1 MSKTIENLKAAF
13 AGESQARNKYT
24 YFAEVARKEGYHY
37 IAKLFDET
45 ADNERRHAKD
55 EFLMLGGL
63 SDTAANLKEFEAR
76 RAEYERQQEEVLA
89 VARSRAE
96 GLEGLVVAIERKAGE
111 EGKLFG
117 SVGAGDV
124 AEAITAAG
132 VEVQRAEVR
141 LPEPVLRQVGDYEV
155 TIALHAR
162 AHAKVTV
169 QVVAG

>member
-1 MSKTIENLKAAF
+1 M
-13 AGESQARNKYT
+13 
-24 YFAEVARKEGYHY
+24 RKESELGVRKFSVVSF
-37 IAKLFDET
+37 A
-45 ADNERRHAKD
+45 NSPKD
-55 EFLMLGGL
+55 
-63 SDTAANLKEFEAR
+63 T
-76 RAEYERQQEEVLA
+76 QEEVLA

-141 LPEPVLRQVGDYEV
+141 LPEPVLRQVVDYEV

>member
-1 MSKTIENLKAAF
+1 MQVILLESVQNL
-13 AGESQARNKYT
+13 GELGATVKVKSGFARNFLIPKGK
-24 YFAEVARKEGYHY
+24 AVA
-37 IAKLFDET
+37 A
-45 ADNERRHAKD
+45 
-55 EFLMLGGL
+55 
-63 SDTAANLKEFEAR
+63 TAANLKEFEAR